1 MSVPNGYAEGNIPLS
16 VTGIA
21 IVKVG
26 DTDESI
32 RAAAQRFGSQQD
44 QIEQF
49 CREVLTGT
57 LRSVIGGMTALAIN
71 NDRAT
76 LAAKVA
82 EMAENDLSGQ
92 GLVVDTLQI
101 QDGQDTDGSTYLKD
115 MGRPEQARVRQM
127 ADIAEAH
134 AKQASEQAV
143 AAADQIV
150 AEAQQTLA
158 LKRARI
164 KAATDKAAGEAAN
177 AGPLESAAQN
187 QRPVK
192 APQLVAEQQAI
203 LTEKELNT
211 TIRKQA
217 DANRYKTETD
227 AAASK
232 ARTIAEAEA
241 AKASCIAAAEARQA
255 EGVAEAA
262 AIQAIGLANAAATTA
277 QADALAKYGQA
288 AMSKMVVDQ
297 LPAIASAIASP
308 MAGIANMTVISTD
321 GATILEEFVD
331 GARGKLRE
339 GFIGGA
345 ITVNG
350 PEPLRVSTSPAAMS
364 AAASVVEAP
373 AAGADSRFQ
382 AFPLQEVARSPLAL
396 AADLAECDGVQG
408 EGRGDSPPGRG
419 SGVLQR
425 PTRRPVAEPRARLSR
440 SPEPKRDQ
448 ASCVLEV
455 SISGEQGEVVR
466 DCQLSEQRV
475 YRAELDARLPT
486 CVRKAR
492 SAHVVVAA
500 RFDEF
505 HGGDVREDS
514 FLGAGRN
521 EATKQLEKNHPRNR
535 YPLSADQC

>member
-1 MSVPNGYAEGNIPLS
+1 MNLLENPFFGIVGLLLVGALVIWLISSRYRVAKPNEAFVITGRSGKRTMNEAGQTTVDLSGQRVVRGGGAFIIPLIQQLSVMNLQSLRIEVSVPNGYAEGNIPLS

-101 QDGQDTDGSTYLKD
+101 QDVQDTDGSTYLKD

-127 ADIAEAH
+127 ADIAEAQ

-158 LKRARI
+158 LKRAQI
-164 KAATDKAAGEAAN
+164 KATTDKAAAEAAN
-177 AGPLESAAQN
+177 AGPLEAAAQN
-187 QRPVK
+187 QRLVT
-192 APQLVAEQQAI
+192 AQQLVAEQQAI
-203 LTEKELNT
+203 LTEKELNA

-217 DANRYKTETD
+217 DASRYKTETD

-241 AKASCIAAAEARQA
+241 AKASRLAAAEARQA

-277 QADALAKYGQA
+277 QADALAKYGEA
-288 AMSKMVVDQ
+288 AMAKMVVDQ

-321 GATILEEFVD
+321 GATDLTKKTIGLMAELPGVIEQLTGIKLGDLLNGFAGVTPQQPAVPDAEATGPVLE
-331 GARGKLRE
+331 
-339 GFIGGA
+339 
-345 ITVNG
+345 
-350 PEPLRVSTSPAAMS
+350 PAA
-364 AAASVVEAP
+364 
-373 AAGADSRFQ
+373 
-382 AFPLQEVARSPLAL
+382 
-396 AADLAECDGVQG
+396 
-408 EGRGDSPPGRG
+408 
-419 SGVLQR
+419 
-425 PTRRPVAEPRARLSR
+425 
-440 SPEPKRDQ
+440 
-448 ASCVLEV
+448 
-455 SISGEQGEVVR
+455 
-466 DCQLSEQRV
+466 
-475 YRAELDARLPT
+475 
-486 CVRKAR
+486 
-492 SAHVVVAA
+492 
-500 RFDEF
+500 
-505 HGGDVREDS
+505 
-514 FLGAGRN
+514 
-521 EATKQLEKNHPRNR
+521 
-535 YPLSADQC
+535 